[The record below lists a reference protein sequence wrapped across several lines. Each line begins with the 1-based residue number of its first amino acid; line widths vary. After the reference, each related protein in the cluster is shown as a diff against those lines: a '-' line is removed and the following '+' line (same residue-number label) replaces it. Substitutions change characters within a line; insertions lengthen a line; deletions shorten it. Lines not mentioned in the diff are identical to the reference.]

1 MDLTLCEEAIDFEN
15 LNTGVFKF
23 SKHVFIH
30 WFNRTESYRTIRKR
44 TWRYL
49 SSFLSRYLP
58 GSKTPTSKFSG
69 SKEVRWGINCP

>member
-1 MDLTLCEEAIDFEN
+1 MYFSY
-15 LNTGVFKF
+15 

-30 WFNRTESYRTIRKR
+30 WFNRTEGYRTIRKR

-58 GSKTPTSKFSG
+58 GSKPPPQNSAEAKKLGGG
-69 SKEVRWGINCP
+69 STVRKSPIDES